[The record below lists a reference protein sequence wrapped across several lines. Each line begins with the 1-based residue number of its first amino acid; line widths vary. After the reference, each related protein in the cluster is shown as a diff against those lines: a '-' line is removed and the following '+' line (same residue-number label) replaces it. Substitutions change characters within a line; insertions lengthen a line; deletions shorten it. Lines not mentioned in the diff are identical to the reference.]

1 MPLLGPLYLAVTCL
15 MLVSPVEYNTW
26 TFLGGDFQMDAVFSS
41 LLGSTADTYLR
52 QSTEAWGCVKVDLGS

>member
-1 MPLLGPLYLAVTCL
+1 

-26 TFLGGDFQMDAVFSS
+26 TFLGGDFQMVAVFSS
-41 LLGSTADTYLR
+41 LLGSTADTCLC